1 MGTRQATSIAIL
13 TTIRNAFP
21 ASEPPDLGTLT
32 SHPTCETC
40 EALQAA
46 FGGLP
51 WQTVPGPL
59 LDASADR
66 IALFSAEA
74 YRYYLPAFL
83 SRAVAQAASDGFEA
97 SAALDFTVQS
107 LCDEDRA
114 SDTWWADRMP
124 RLTPLQK
131 HAVRAFLEW
140 VTRLLERD
148 GETGRLLI
156 QTRDAL
162 ERSWSPPTR
171 PSESHHELIRFPSRR
186 A

>member
-1 MGTRQATSIAIL
+1 VGIRQATSIAIL

-21 ASEPPDLGTLT
+21 ASEPPDPGSLA

-51 WQTVPGPL
+51 WQAVPGPL

-83 SRAVAQAASDGFEA
+83 SRAVTQAASDGFET
-97 SAALDFTVQS
+97 SATLDFTVQS
-107 LCDEDRA
+107 LCDEDPA

-131 HAVRAFLEW
+131 HAVHAFLEW

-148 GETGRLLI
+148 GEAGRLLI
-156 QTRDAL
+156 QARDAL
-162 ERSWSPPTR
+162 QRSWSSLTR
-171 PSESHHELIRFPSRR
+171 PSRPRHEVIPFPSRR